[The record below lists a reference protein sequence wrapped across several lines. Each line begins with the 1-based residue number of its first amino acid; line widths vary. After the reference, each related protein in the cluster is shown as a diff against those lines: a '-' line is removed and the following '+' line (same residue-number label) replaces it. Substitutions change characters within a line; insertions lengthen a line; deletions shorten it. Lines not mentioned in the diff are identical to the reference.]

1 MKISKLLAVAAIAVA
16 PLAAHAGAP
25 AGEYFTDFHLDTTS
39 AHPQFP
45 RSEFELYV
53 EHWLPD
59 GRAITF
65 VEKSREEVRAEL
77 AGAPI
82 EMIGA

>member
-1 MKISKLLAVAAIAVA
+1 MTIRKLFAAAAIAVA
-16 PLAAHAGAP
+16 PLAAQAGAP
-25 AGEYFTDFHLDTTS
+25 AGEYFTEFHLDTRS
-39 AHPQFP
+39 GQPQFP

-59 GRAITF
+59 GRATNF
-65 VEKSREEVRAEL
+65 VEKSREQVLAEL
-77 AGAPI
+77 ASAPL